1 MKLMKCVVKAVAAA
15 ALAGLTATAANANI
29 YESMLEY
36 TAVDVWQST
45 GGVGMNTSNT
55 PPYFGKVTLT
65 EGVSANG
72 AYVDVHVDLY
82 NNFRFVDTGSAQN
95 HAPFAFNLTNP
106 GLASLV
112 LNTPWVANNPLATSS
127 SPFGTFNM
135 AVDCCATGA
144 ANAQNPPLD
153 FRVNSTNGITFFGA
167 GGYWN
172 NANDYSIG
180 EGDRFSS
187 NSDGSYAT
195 QGPGGWWFTADVV
208 DMNGNTGLVAA
219 RDLVFT
225 AVPEPE
231 TYAMLLAGLGLM
243 GFVARRRSKQMAA

>member
-1 MKLMKCVVKAVAAA
+1 MKLMKCLVKSVAAA
-15 ALAGLTATAANANI
+15 ALVGLTATAANANI
-29 YESMLEY
+29 YQSMLEY
-36 TAVDVWQST
+36 TEVDVWQSA

-65 EGVSANG
+65 EGGSGNG

-82 NNFRFVDTGSAQN
+82 NNFRFVDTGNAAN

-112 LNTPWVANNPLATSS
+112 TITPWVANNPLATTEA
-127 SPFGTFNM
+127 PFGTFNM
-135 AVDCCATGA
+135 AVDCCANGA
-144 ANAQNPPLD
+144 ASAQNPPLD
-153 FRVNSTNGITFFGA
+153 FRVTSTNGITFFGV

-172 NANDYSIG
+172 NANDNFYG
-180 EGDRFSS
+180 TGDKFKS

-208 DMNGNTGLVAA
+208 DTNGATGLVAA
-219 RDLVFT
+219 RDLVS
-225 AVPEPE
+225 AIPEPE

-243 GFVARRRSKQMAA
+243 GFIARRRKQLAA